1 MSLRLQLLGL
11 GLLTLVLPWAGYRY
25 VQELEGALRSG
36 LEQSLLAAAE
46 STAAA
51 LPGQVLRSSASGPA
65 VQPGEVVY
73 AHPLTSEPL
82 IDGYRDDWSSAE
94 TTSLPLGASGRFW
107 IGLYQRSL
115 FLFLHYPD
123 SDVVYQRAPG
133 ETPYGDRVL
142 LVTESPRPNWL
153 LFHTTAPG
161 SLRAQQT
168 ASPLFTPTG
177 RRDARVP
184 AFWRETDD
192 GFAAEIRLP
201 LAMAGERLGVAVV
214 DVDPAGS
221 GTGSA
226 TAPFQVT
233 MESSWPRD
241 DPGLLLYR
249 PAGLTTSATQFVR
262 SGMRLVIIGPA
273 GWILFDEGEIDPLS
287 ATFDDLNPSL
297 TEQIYRFILRR
308 DDPAFTGFELP
319 PGRLGRGPLQPVLE
333 GASVTAWFAR
343 SGRASAVVTA
353 GAPIM
358 RGDEQLGAVILEQG
372 SDSILTLTNAA
383 LVRLLSATF
392 LAMLIVAAGLLSYAT
407 VLSLRV
413 RRLSRAAET
422 ALGPKGE
429 IRASLPGRRA
439 GDEIGDL
446 ARSFSDL
453 LNRLRD
459 YTAYLTTLKAKLAHE
474 LRTPLAVAS
483 TSLENLEREPHGDN
497 LSPYLSRL
505 KEGVSRLD
513 AILGA
518 MTEATLIEQAI
529 AASEPE
535 LFDLDA
541 VLASCTAAY
550 RDVYSSHT
558 IEYRC
563 EAPHTGVL
571 GSGELVVQMMD
582 KLIDN
587 AVSFSREDAP
597 IEVALNGTRR
607 EVTITVVNR
616 GPLLPSSM
624 RSQLFDSLVSIRR
637 ERDGRHHLGL
647 GLHIVSLVADFHG
660 GTVQGDDLD
669 DGSGVIFAVTMPV
682 EENSRPPPGHPDV
695 PLTP

>member
-51 LPGQVLRSSASGPA
+51 LPGQDLRRIASRPA
-65 VQPGEVVY
+65 VPPGEVMY

-94 TTSLPLGASGRFW
+94 NTGLPLGASGTFW
-107 IGLYQRSL
+107 VGLYQRSL

-123 SDVVYQRAPG
+123 ANVVYQRAPG

-142 LVTESPRPNWL
+142 LLTESPRPDWL

-161 SLRAQQT
+161 SLRAQAT
-168 ASPLFTPTG
+168 IAPLFTPTE

-184 AFWRETDD
+184 AFWRETGD
-192 GFAAEIRLP
+192 GFTVEIRLP
-201 LAMAGERLGVAVV
+201 LAMAGERLGIAVV
-214 DVDPAGS
+214 DVDPADS
-221 GTGSA
+221 DPAAA
-226 TAPFQVT
+226 TYQVAV
-233 MESSWPRD
+233 ESSWPGD
-241 DPGLLLYR
+241 DPGTLLYR
-249 PAGLTTSATQFVR
+249 PSGLAMSAAQFIQ
-262 SGMRLVIIGPA
+262 SGRRLVVVDPA
-273 GWILFDEGEIDPLS
+273 GWVLFDEGEIDPLS
-287 ATFDDLNPSL
+287 ATFDDLDPSL
-297 TEQIYRFILRR
+297 MEQIYRFILRR
-308 DDPAFTGFELP
+308 DDPAFAGFQQP
-319 PGRLGRGPLQPVLE
+319 PGRLGRGPLRAILE
-333 GASVTAWFAR
+333 GTPVTAWFAR
-343 SGRASAVVTA
+343 SGDASAVVTA
-353 GAPIM
+353 GAPIL
-358 RGDEQLGAVILEQG
+358 RGSEQLGAVILEQG

-383 LVRLLSATF
+383 LVRLLSVTF
-392 LAMLIVAAGLLSYAT
+392 LAMLVVAGGLLSYAT
-407 VLSLRV
+407 VLSFRV

-422 ALGPKGE
+422 ALGPRGE
-429 IRASLPGRRA
+429 IHASLPGRRA
-439 GDEIGDL
+439 RDEIGDL

-453 LNRLRD
+453 LNRLQE

-483 TSLENLEREPHGDN
+483 TSLENLEREPHGAH

-505 KEGVSRLD
+505 KEGISRLD
-513 AILGA
+513 GILGA

-529 AASEPE
+529 ADTEPE
-535 LFDLDA
+535 IIDLDA

-550 RDVYSSHT
+550 RDVYPGHT

-563 EAPHTGVL
+563 AAPHTRVP
-571 GSGELVVQMMD
+571 GSGELIVQMMD

-587 AVSFSREDAP
+587 AVSFGREDAP
-597 IEVALNGTRR
+597 IRVALNGTRR
-607 EVTITVVNR
+607 EVTISVVNR
-616 GPLLPSSM
+616 GPCLPSSM

-647 GLHIVSLVADFHG
+647 GLHIVSLVAEFHR
-660 GTVQGDDLD
+660 GTVRGDDLP
-669 DGSGVIFAVTMPV
+669 DGSGVEFSIAMPV
-682 EENSRPPPGHPDV
+682 E
-695 PLTP
+695 

>member
-36 LEQSLLAAAE
+36 LAQSLLATAE

-51 LPGQVLRSSASGPA
+51 LPGQDLLTTASRSE
-65 VQPGEVVY
+65 VQPGEVMY

-94 TTSLPLGASGRFW
+94 TTGLPLGGTGRFW
-107 IGLYQRSL
+107 IGVYQRSL

-123 SDVVYQRAPG
+123 PNVVYQRAPG

-142 LVTESPRPNWL
+142 LLTESAQPDWL

-161 SLRAQQT
+161 SLRAQET
-168 ASPLFTPTG
+168 SAPLFTPTG

-184 AFWRETDD
+184 AFWRETGD
-192 GFAAEIRLP
+192 GFTAEIRLP
-201 LAMAGERLGVAVV
+201 LAMAGERLGIAVV
-214 DVDPAGS
+214 DVDPGGADRAAE
-221 GTGSA
+221 T
-226 TAPFQVT
+226 FQVT
-233 MESSWPRD
+233 VESSWPGD
-241 DPGLLLYR
+241 DPGMLLYR
-249 PAGLTTSATQFVR
+249 PARLAMSATQFIQ
-262 SGMRLVIIGPA
+262 SGRRLVIVGPA
-273 GWILFDEGEIDPLS
+273 GWVLFDEGEIDPLS

-308 DDPAFTGFELP
+308 DDPDFTGFEQP
-319 PGRLGRGPLQPVLE
+319 PGRLGRGPLQSILE
-333 GASVTAWFAR
+333 GAPVTAWFAR
-343 SGRASAVVTA
+343 GGDESAVVAA
-353 GAPIM
+353 GAPII

-383 LVRLLSATF
+383 LVRLLSVTF
-392 LAMLIVAAGLLSYAT
+392 LAMLVVAAGLLSYAT
-407 VLSLRV
+407 VLSFRV

-429 IRASLPGRRA
+429 IHASLPGCRA
-439 GDEIGDL
+439 KDEIGDL

-459 YTAYLTTLKAKLAHE
+459 YTAYLTTLKSKLAHE

-483 TSLENLEREPHGDN
+483 TSLENLEREPHGAN

-505 KEGVSRLD
+505 KEGISRLD
-513 AILGA
+513 GILGA

-535 LFDLDA
+535 IFDLDA
-541 VLASCTAAY
+541 VLAGCTAAY
-550 RDVYSSHT
+550 RDVYSGHA
-558 IEYRC
+558 IAYRC
-563 EAPHTGVL
+563 EAHHTGVL
-571 GSGELVVQMMD
+571 GSGELIVQMMD

-587 AVSFSREDAP
+587 AVSFSRGDAP
-597 IEVALNGTRR
+597 IQVTLDGTHR
-607 EVTITVVNR
+607 ELTIQVVNR
-616 GPLLPSSM
+616 GPRLPSSM
-624 RSQLFDSLVSIRR
+624 RSQLFDSLVSIRPQ
-637 ERDGRHHLGL
+637 RDGRHHLGL
-647 GLHIVSLVADFHG
+647 GLHIVSLIAEFHR
-660 GTVQGDDLD
+660 GTVRGEDLP
-669 DGSGVIFAVTMPV
+669 DGSGVAFTVTMPV
-682 EENSRPPPGHPDV
+682 EERSRAAPGHSDV
-695 PLTP
+695 PSTP

>member
-46 STAAA
+46 SAAAA
-51 LPGQVLRSSASGPA
+51 LPVRDLGSSASSPA
-65 VQPGEVVY
+65 AQPGEVMY

-94 TTSLPLGASGRFW
+94 NTGLPLGGSGRFW
-107 IGLYQRSL
+107 IGLHRRSL

-123 SDVVYQRAPG
+123 ADVVYQRAPG

-142 LVTESPRPNWL
+142 LLTESPRPDWL
-153 LFHTTAPG
+153 LFHTAAPG
-161 SLRAQQT
+161 SLLAQAT
-168 ASPLFTPTG
+168 AAPLFTPTG
-177 RRDARVP
+177 RRDARAP
-184 AFWRETDD
+184 AFWRETGD

-201 LAMAGERLGVAVV
+201 LAMAGERLGIAVV

-221 GTGSA
+221 DAAAA
-226 TAPFQVT
+226 TYRVAV
-233 MESSWPRD
+233 ESSWPGD
-241 DPGLLLYR
+241 DPGTLLYR
-249 PAGLTTSATQFVR
+249 PPGLGTSAARFIQPGR
-262 SGMRLVIIGPA
+262 RLVVVDAA
-273 GWILFDEGEIDPLS
+273 GWVLFDEGEIDPLP
-287 ATFDDLNPSL
+287 AGFGDLEPSL
-297 TEQIYRFILRR
+297 MEQIYRFILRR
-308 DDPAFTGFELP
+308 DDPAFTGFQQP
-319 PGRLGRGPLQPVLE
+319 PGRLGRGPLRAILDGTP
-333 GASVTAWFAR
+333 VTAWFAR
-343 SGRASAVVTA
+343 SGDASAVVAA
-353 GAPIM
+353 GAPIL
-358 RGDEQLGAVILEQG
+358 RGSEQLGAVILEQG

-383 LVRLLSATF
+383 LVRLLSVTF
-392 LAMLIVAAGLLSYAT
+392 LAMLVVAGGLLSYAT

-422 ALGPKGE
+422 ALGPRGE

-439 GDEIGDL
+439 RDEIGDL

-453 LNRLRD
+453 LNRLQE

-483 TSLENLEREPHGDN
+483 TSLENLEREPHSTH

-505 KEGVSRLD
+505 KEGISRLD
-513 AILGA
+513 GILGA

-529 AASEPE
+529 ADTEPE
-535 LFDLDA
+535 VFDLDA

-550 RDVYSSHT
+550 RDIYPRHA

-563 EAPHTGVL
+563 AAPHTSVL
-571 GSGELVVQMMD
+571 GSGELIVQMMD

-587 AVSFSREDAP
+587 AVSFGREDAP
-597 IEVALNGTRR
+597 VRVGLDGTRR
-607 EVTITVVNR
+607 EATITVVNR
-616 GPLLPSSM
+616 GPCLPSSM
-624 RSQLFDSLVSIRR
+624 RPQLFDSLVSIRR

-647 GLHIVSLVADFHG
+647 GLHIVSLVAEFHR
-660 GTVQGDDLD
+660 GTVRGDDLP
-669 DGSGVIFAVTMPV
+669 DGSGVMFSIAMPV
-682 EENSRPPPGHPDV
+682 E
-695 PLTP
+695 

>member
-51 LPGQVLRSSASGPA
+51 LPGRDLRTIASRSE
-65 VQPGEVVY
+65 VQPGGVMY

-94 TTSLPLGASGRFW
+94 TTGLPLGGSGRYW
-107 IGLYQRSL
+107 VGVYQRSL

-123 SDVVYQRAPG
+123 ASVVYQRAPG

-142 LVTESPRPNWL
+142 LLTESAQPDWL

-161 SLRAQQT
+161 SLRAQETT
-168 ASPLFTPTG
+168 APLFTPTG
-177 RRDARVP
+177 RREARVP
-184 AFWRETDD
+184 AFWRETGD
-192 GFAAEIRLP
+192 GFTAEIRLP
-201 LAMAGERLGVAVV
+201 LAMAGERLGIAVV
-214 DVDPAGS
+214 DVDPGGRDPAA
-221 GTGSA
+221 A
-226 TAPFQVT
+226 TYQVAV
-233 MESSWPRD
+233 ESSWPGD
-241 DPGLLLYR
+241 EPGVLFYR
-249 PAGLTTSATQFVR
+249 PAGLAMSATPFIQ
-262 SGMRLVIIGPA
+262 SGRRLVVVGPG
-273 GWILFDEGEIDPLS
+273 GWVLFNEGEIDPLS
-287 ATFDDLNPSL
+287 AGFDDLNQGFM
-297 TEQIYRFILRR
+297 EQIYRFILRR
-308 DDPAFTGFELP
+308 DDPAFTGFEEP
-319 PGRLGRGPLQPVLE
+319 AGRLGRGPLQSVLE

-343 SGRASAVVTA
+343 GGDASAVVTA
-353 GAPIM
+353 AAPII

-383 LVRLLSATF
+383 LMRLLSVTF
-392 LAMLIVAAGLLSYAT
+392 LAMLVVAAGLLSYAT
-407 VLSLRV
+407 VLSFRV
-413 RRLSRAAET
+413 RRLSRAAES

-439 GDEIGDL
+439 KDEIGDL

-483 TSLENLEREPHGDN
+483 TSLENLEREPHGAN

-505 KEGVSRLD
+505 KEGITRLD
-513 AILGA
+513 GILGA

-529 AASEPE
+529 ADTEPE
-535 LFDLDA
+535 IIDLDT

-550 RDVYSSHT
+550 RDVYPRHT
-558 IEYRC
+558 IDYRSD
-563 EAPHTGVL
+563 APHTSVL
-571 GSGELVVQMMD
+571 GSGELIVQMMD

-587 AVSFSREDAP
+587 AVSFSRGDAP
-597 IEVALNGTRR
+597 IQVALEGTPV

-624 RSQLFDSLVSIRR
+624 RSQLFDSLVSIRP
-637 ERDGRHHLGL
+637 ERGGQHHLGL
-647 GLHIVSLVADFHG
+647 GLHIVSLVADFHRG
-660 GTVQGDDLD
+660 SARGDDLP
-669 DGSGVIFAVTMPV
+669 DGSGVKFTVTMPV
-682 EENSRPPPGHPDV
+682 K
-695 PLTP
+695 

>member
-51 LPGQVLRSSASGPA
+51 LPGQDLRSIASTPA
-65 VQPGEVVY
+65 VQPGEVLY

-94 TTSLPLGASGRFW
+94 NTGLPLGASGRFW
-107 IGLYQRSL
+107 IGLHQRSL

-123 SDVVYQRAPG
+123 ANVVYQRAPG

-142 LVTESPRPNWL
+142 LLTESPRPDWL

-161 SLRAQQT
+161 SLRAQATT
-168 ASPLFTPTG
+168 APLFTPTG

-184 AFWRETDD
+184 AFWRETGD
-192 GFAAEIRLP
+192 GFTAEIRLP
-201 LAMAGERLGVAVV
+201 LAMAGERLGIAVV
-214 DVDPAGS
+214 DVDPADS
-221 GTGSA
+221 DLAAA
-226 TAPFQVT
+226 TYQVAV
-233 MESSWPRD
+233 ESSWPGD
-241 DPGLLLYR
+241 DPGTLLYR
-249 PAGLTTSATQFVR
+249 PSGLAASAAQFIQ
-262 SGMRLVIIGPA
+262 SGRRLVVVDPA
-273 GWILFDEGEIDPLS
+273 GWVLFDEGEIDPLS
-287 ATFDDLNPSL
+287 ATFDNLDPSL
-297 TEQIYRFILRR
+297 MEQFYRFILRR
-308 DDPAFTGFELP
+308 DDPAFTGFQQP
-319 PGRLGRGPLQPVLE
+319 PGRLGRGPLQAILE
-333 GASVTAWFAR
+333 GTPVTAWFAR
-343 SGRASAVVTA
+343 SGDASAVVIA
-353 GAPIM
+353 GAPIL
-358 RGDEQLGAVILEQG
+358 RGSEQLGAVILEQG

-383 LVRLLSATF
+383 LVRLLSVTF
-392 LAMLIVAAGLLSYAT
+392 LAMLVVAGGLLSYAT
-407 VLSLRV
+407 VLSFRV

-422 ALGPKGE
+422 ALGPRGE
-429 IRASLPGRRA
+429 IHASLPGRRA
-439 GDEIGDL
+439 RDELGDL

-453 LNRLRD
+453 LNRLQE

-483 TSLENLEREPHGDN
+483 TSLENLEREPHGAH

-505 KEGVSRLD
+505 KEGISRLD
-513 AILGA
+513 GILGA

-529 AASEPE
+529 TDTEPE
-535 LFDLDA
+535 VFDLDA

-550 RDVYSSHT
+550 RDVYPGHT
-558 IEYRC
+558 IEYQC
-563 EAPHTGVL
+563 AAPHTRVL
-571 GSGELVVQMMD
+571 GSGELIVQMMD

-587 AVSFSREDAP
+587 AVSFGREDAP
-597 IEVALNGTRR
+597 VQVELSGNRR

-616 GPLLPSSM
+616 GPCLPSSM

-647 GLHIVSLVADFHG
+647 GLHIVSLVAEFHR
-660 GTVQGDDLD
+660 GTVRGDDLP
-669 DGSGVIFAVTMPV
+669 DGSGVKFSIAMPV
-682 EENSRPPPGHPDV
+682 E
-695 PLTP
+695 

>member
-51 LPGQVLRSSASGPA
+51 LPGQDLRIGTSRPA
-65 VQPGEVVY
+65 VQPGEIVY

-94 TTSLPLGASGRFW
+94 ATGLPLGGSGRFW

-123 SDVVYQRAPG
+123 STVVYQRAPG

-142 LVTESPRPNWL
+142 LLTESAQPDWL
-153 LFHTTAPG
+153 LFHTTTPG
-161 SLRAQQT
+161 SLRAQET
-168 ASPLFTPTG
+168 TTPLFTPTG
-177 RRDARVP
+177 RREARVP
-184 AFWRETDD
+184 AFWRETGD
-192 GFAAEIRLP
+192 GFAVEIRLP
-201 LAMAGERLGVAVV
+201 LAMAGRQLGISVV
-214 DVDPAGS
+214 DVDPGGS
-221 GTGSA
+221 DPVA
-226 TAPFQVT
+226 ANYQVAV
-233 MESSWPRD
+233 ESSWPGD
-241 DPGLLLYR
+241 NPGMLLYR
-249 PAGLTTSATQFVR
+249 PTGLAMSATRFIQ
-262 SGMRLVIIGPA
+262 SGRRLVVVGPA
-273 GWILFDEGEIDPLS
+273 GWVLFDEGEIDPLS
-287 ATFDDLNPSL
+287 ASFGDLNPSL
-297 TEQIYRFILRR
+297 MEQFYRFILRR
-308 DDPAFTGFELP
+308 DDPAYAGFEQP
-319 PGRLGRGPLQPVLE
+319 PGQLGSGPLQAVLE
-333 GASVTAWFAR
+333 RTSVTAWFAR
-343 SGRASAVVTA
+343 GGDESAVVTA
-353 GAPIM
+353 GAPII
-358 RGDEQLGAVILEQG
+358 RGGEQLGAVILEQG

-383 LVRLLSATF
+383 LVRLLSVTF

-407 VLSLRV
+407 VLSFRV

-429 IRASLPGRRA
+429 IRATLPGRGAR
-439 GDEIGDL
+439 DEIGDL

-483 TSLENLEREPHGDN
+483 TSLENLEREPHGAN

-529 AASEPE
+529 AAGEPE

-550 RDVYSSHT
+550 RDVYPSHT
-558 IEYRC
+558 IEYQC
-563 EAPHTGVL
+563 NAPQTRVL

-582 KLIDN
+582 KLIEN
-587 AVSFSREDAP
+587 AVSFSLKDSP
-597 IEVALNGTRR
+597 IEVALGGTRR

-616 GPLLPSSM
+616 GPPLPSSM
-624 RSQLFDSLVSIRR
+624 RSQLFDSLVSIRQ
-637 ERDGRHHLGL
+637 ERSGRHHLGL

-660 GTVQGDDLD
+660 GTVRGDDLA
-669 DGSGVIFAVTMPV
+669 DGSGVVFAVTMPV
-682 EENSRPPPGHPDV
+682 EENTRPPPGRSNV

>member
-36 LEQSLLAAAE
+36 LAQSLLATAE

-51 LPGQVLRSSASGPA
+51 LPGQDLRTIASGGA
-65 VQPGEVVY
+65 VQPGEVMY

-82 IDGYRDDWSSAE
+82 IDGYRDDWTSAE
-94 TTSLPLGASGRFW
+94 STGLPLGGSGRFW
-107 IGLYQRSL
+107 IGVYQRSL

-123 SDVVYQRAPG
+123 ANVVYQRAPG

-142 LVTESPRPNWL
+142 LLTESAQPDWL

-161 SLRAQQT
+161 SLRAQETT
-168 ASPLFTPTG
+168 APLFTPTG

-184 AFWRETDD
+184 AFWRETGD
-192 GFAAEIRLP
+192 GFTAEIRLP
-201 LAMAGERLGVAVV
+201 LAMAGQRIGIAVV
-214 DVDPAGS
+214 DVDPGGS
-221 GTGSA
+221 DTA
-226 TAPFQVT
+226 TATYQVAV
-233 MESSWPRD
+233 ESSWPGD
-241 DPGLLLYR
+241 HPGMLLYR
-249 PAGLTTSATQFVR
+249 PAGLAMSAAQFIQ
-262 SGMRLVIIGPA
+262 SGRRLVVVGPA
-273 GWILFDEGEIDPLS
+273 GWILFDEGDIDPLS
-287 ATFDDLNPSL
+287 ASFDDLNPGL
-297 TEQIYRFILRR
+297 MEQIYRFILRG
-308 DDPAFTGFELP
+308 DDPAFTGFEQP
-319 PGRLGRGPLQPVLE
+319 PGRLGRGPLKSILE
-333 GASVTAWFAR
+333 GSAVTAWFAR
-343 SGRASAVVTA
+343 GGDASAVVTA

-383 LVRLLSATF
+383 LVRLLSVTF

-407 VLSLRV
+407 VLSFRV

-439 GDEIGDL
+439 SDEIGDL

-459 YTAYLTTLKAKLAHE
+459 YTAYLTTLKAKLTHE

-483 TSLENLEREPHGDN
+483 TSLENLEREPHGAN

-505 KEGVSRLD
+505 KEGISRLD
-513 AILGA
+513 GILSA
-518 MTEATLIEQAI
+518 MTEATLIEQSV
-529 AASEPE
+529 AATEPE
-535 LFDLDA
+535 AFDLDT

-550 RDVYSSHT
+550 RDIYPHHT
-558 IEYRC
+558 IEYHC
-563 EAPHTGVL
+563 EATHTGAL
-571 GSGELVVQMMD
+571 GSGELIVQMMD

-587 AVSFSREDAP
+587 AVSFSLEDTPIQVTLDGTHRE
-597 IEVALNGTRR
+597 L
-607 EVTITVVNR
+607 TIRVVNR
-616 GPLLPSSM
+616 GPRLPSSM

-647 GLHIVSLVADFHG
+647 GLHIVSLVADFHR
-660 GTVQGDDLD
+660 GTVRGEDLP
-669 DGSGVIFAVTMPV
+669 DGSGVVFTVTMPV
-682 EENSRPPPGHPDV
+682 EEIPPAAPGRLDV
-695 PLTP
+695 PSTP

>member
-1 MSLRLQLLGL
+1 MSLRFQLLGL

-51 LPGQVLRSSASGPA
+51 LPGQDLRTMASRPA
-65 VQPGEVVY
+65 TQPAEVIY

-94 TTSLPLGASGRFW
+94 TTGLPLGASGRFW
-107 IGLYQRSL
+107 IGLYRRSL
-115 FLFLHYPD
+115 FLFVHYPD
-123 SDVVYQRAPG
+123 SNVVYQRAPG

-142 LVTESPRPNWL
+142 LVTESEQPDWL

-161 SLRAQQT
+161 SLRAQETT
-168 ASPLFTPTG
+168 APLFTPTG
-177 RRDARVP
+177 RREARVP
-184 AFWRETDD
+184 AFWRETGD

-201 LAMAGERLGVAVV
+201 LAMAGERIGIAVV
-214 DVDPAGS
+214 DVDTAGPEPD
-221 GTGSA
+221 SA
-226 TAPFQVT
+226 AATYQVAV
-233 MESSWPRD
+233 ESSWPGD
-241 DPGLLLYR
+241 DPGMLLYR
-249 PAGLTTSATQFVR
+249 PASLAMSATQFVQ
-262 SGMRLVIIGPA
+262 SGRRLIIVGPA

-287 ATFDDLNPSL
+287 ASFEDLNPSL
-297 TEQIYRFILRR
+297 MEQIYRFILRR
-308 DDPAFTGFELP
+308 DDPAFAGFEQP
-319 PGRLGRGPLQPVLE
+319 PGRLGRGPLQSILE
-333 GASVTAWFAR
+333 GDSATAWFAR
-343 SGRASAVVTA
+343 GGDASAVVTA
-353 GAPIM
+353 AAPII
-358 RGDEQLGAVILEQG
+358 RGNEQLGAVILEQG

-392 LAMLIVAAGLLSYAT
+392 LAMLVVAAGLLSYAT
-407 VLSLRV
+407 VLSFRV

-422 ALGPKGE
+422 ALGPRGE
-429 IRASLPGRRA
+429 IRVSLPGRRA
-439 GDEIGDL
+439 RDEIGDL

-483 TSLENLEREPHGDN
+483 TSLENLEREPHGAN

-505 KEGVSRLD
+505 KEGISRLD
-513 AILGA
+513 GILGA

-529 AASEPE
+529 AATEPE
-535 LFDLDA
+535 TFDLDA

-550 RDVYSSHT
+550 RDVYPSHT
-558 IEYRC
+558 IEYQC
-563 EAPHTGVL
+563 NTAHTDVS

-587 AVSFSREDAP
+587 AVSFSRGDEP
-597 IEVALNGTRR
+597 IQVSLNGTRR
-607 EVTITVVNR
+607 EVTITVVNH
-616 GPLLPSSM
+616 GPCLPSSM
-624 RSQLFDSLVSIRR
+624 RSQLFDSLVSIRN

-647 GLHIVSLVADFHG
+647 GLHIVSLVAEFHR
-660 GTVQGDDLD
+660 GTVRGNDLP
-669 DGSGVIFAVTMPV
+669 DGSGVEFSFTMPV
-682 EENSRPPPGHPDV
+682 E
-695 PLTP
+695 

>member
-51 LPGQVLRSSASGPA
+51 LPGQVLRTGASRPA
-65 VQPGEVVY
+65 VRPGEIVY

-94 TTSLPLGASGRFW
+94 TTALPLGTSGRLW

-123 SDVVYQRAPG
+123 PDVVYQRAPG

-142 LVTESPRPNWL
+142 LVTESPRPDWL
-153 LFHTTAPG
+153 LFHTNAPG
-161 SLRAQQT
+161 SLRARQT

-184 AFWRETDD
+184 AFWRETSD

-201 LAMAGERLGVAVV
+201 LAMAGERLGMAVI
-214 DVDPAGS
+214 DVDHAGS
-221 GTGSA
+221 GAGSA
-226 TAPFQVT
+226 GAPYQVA
-233 MESSWPRD
+233 MESSWSGD
-241 DPGLLLYR
+241 GPGLLLYR
-249 PAGLTTSATQFVR
+249 PAGLAASATQFIR
-262 SGMRLVIIGPA
+262 SGMRVVIVDPS

-287 ATFDDLNPSL
+287 AAFDDLDPSL

-308 DDPAFTGFELP
+308 DDPAFTGFEQP

-343 SGRASAVVTA
+343 SGGASAVVTA

-383 LVRLLSATF
+383 LVRLLSVTF
-392 LAMLIVAAGLLSYAT
+392 LAMLVVAAGLLSYAT
-407 VLSLRV
+407 VLSFRV

-483 TSLENLEREPHGDN
+483 TSLENLEREPHGAN

-513 AILGA
+513 GILGA
-518 MTEATLIEQAI
+518 MTEATLIEQSV
-529 AASEPE
+529 AATEPE
-535 LFDLDA
+535 IYDLDA

-550 RDVYSSHT
+550 RDVYPRHT

-563 EAPHTGVL
+563 GAPHTGVL
-571 GSGELVVQMMD
+571 GSGELIVRMMD

-587 AVSFSREDAP
+587 AASFSREDAP
-597 IEVALNGTRR
+597 IQVTLDGTHR
-607 EVTITVVNR
+607 ELTINVVNR
-616 GPLLPSSM
+616 GPRLPSSM

-637 ERDGRHHLGL
+637 ESDGRHHLGL
-647 GLHIVSLVADFHG
+647 GLHIVSLVADFHR
-660 GTVQGDDLD
+660 GTVRGEDLP
-669 DGSGVIFAVTMPV
+669 DGSGVVFAVTMPV
-682 EENSRPPPGHPDV
+682 EEPPPAVPRRSDV